1 MLSMA
6 EENFHATKRK
16 RGYIIVPR
24 GITFLRLVVEKT
36 EGKCHSSWE
45 QKNELLFSKFTYKRL
60 LSPIHFFSLV
70 LRITCLTKAM
80 PDWKEFSTHCCKA
93 L

>member
-6 EENFHATKRK
+6 DENFHATQSKG
-16 RGYIIVPR
+16 GYIIVPW

-45 QKNELLFSKFTYKRL
+45 EKN
-60 LSPIHFFSLV
+60 
-70 LRITCLTKAM
+70 
-80 PDWKEFSTHCCKA
+80 
-93 L
+93 